1 MAIVFIL
8 ASLIILVLLVNLTI
22 KFTRILS
29 RTKSLNLPPGS
40 YGWPI
45 LGETLEFL
53 RAGLDG
59 TPEKF
64 VKERS
69 DKYKSQVFKT
79 LLMGEN
85 MAVFCG
91 ASGNKF
97 LFSNENKLVT
107 VWWPSSVRQLLG
119 PCLATSGGDEGKQ
132 MRKMVSY
139 FLGPDAFTR
148 LYIKTMDLVSQQHIK
163 NHWLGKEEVK
173 VFPTSKSYTFELAC
187 RLFMSLEDPK
197 QISELAALFNIFLKG
212 IISIPVNFIG
222 TRFYNAKKAT
232 FAIKNQLREIV
243 RQRRAALECKRAAPW
258 QDLLSHLLA
267 TPDEN
272 GKFMSES
279 VIVNNIIMLL
289 FAGHDTSSVAIT
301 MMMKNLAE
309 IPEVYE
315 KVLKEQMEIASSKE
329 GEYLEWEDIQK
340 MRYTW
345 NVVSETMRVMPPIMG
360 AFREAL
366 TDIRYQGYHIPKGW
380 KLYWSSSFTHR
391 EGGTFEDSMKFDPS
405 RFEGGGPAPYTYVP
419 FGGGAR
425 MCLGKEFARVEI
437 LIFIHNIIKRFRWKL
452 KIVDPKIAYD
462 PTPIPLDGLPILLLP
477 HHHHHT

>member
-91 ASGNKF
+91 SSGNKF

-163 NHWLGKEEVK
+163 NHWQGKEEVK

-315 KVLKEQMEIASSKE
+315 KVLKEQMEIASSKG

-380 KLYWSSSFTHR
+380 K
-391 EGGTFEDSMKFDPS
+391 
-405 RFEGGGPAPYTYVP
+405 
-419 FGGGAR
+419 
-425 MCLGKEFARVEI
+425 
-437 LIFIHNIIKRFRWKL
+437 
-452 KIVDPKIAYD
+452 
-462 PTPIPLDGLPILLLP
+462 
-477 HHHHHT
+477 

>member
-91 ASGNKF
+91 SSGNKF

-163 NHWLGKEEVK
+163 NHWQGKEEVK

-315 KVLKEQMEIASSKE
+315 KVLKEQMEIASSKG

-405 RFEGGGPAPYTYVP
+405 RFEGGGPAAYTYVP

-462 PTPIPLDGLPILLLP
+462 PTPVPLDGLPILLLP